1 MKNEIGENIKALRKL
16 HGKTQSEF
24 AQMLGGKKSLVS
36 NYENGYS
43 TPDIFMLIKIADI
56 FDVSLDELVGR
67 K

>member
-1 MKNEIGENIKALRKL
+1 MKNEIGENIKARRKL
-16 HGKTQSEF
+16 HGKTQSEL
-24 AQMLGGKKSLVS
+24 AQMLGGKKSLIS

-43 TPDIFMLIKIADI
+43 TRDICMLIKIADV

>member
-16 HGKTQSEF
+16 HGKTQSEL
-24 AQMLGGKKSLVS
+24 AEMLGGKKSWVS

-43 TPDIFMLIKIADI
+43 TPDIFMLVKIADI